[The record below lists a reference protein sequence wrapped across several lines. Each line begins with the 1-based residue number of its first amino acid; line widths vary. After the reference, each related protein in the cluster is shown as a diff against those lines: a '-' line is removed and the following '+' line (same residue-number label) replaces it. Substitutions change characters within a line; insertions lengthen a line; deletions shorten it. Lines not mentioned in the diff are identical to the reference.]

1 MLNWLRRKSSPA
13 ASRADVEEAGRAM
26 NAGEDTRAIGL
37 LEAHLRR
44 HPEDPQALHLRA
56 VAACRAGDFALAE
69 QHLTTAAKLDP
80 RWPDPALTL
89 AEVHLHHARYDAAVE
104 ALRAALAADPQ
115 RLAARRRLMFALGM
129 AGRQSEAMQMY
140 VGLRLRAQGFDPPDN
155 PAAALIAQ
163 GRFVDA
169 EALLEGE
176 LRHRPDDPRLH
187 LFLGL
192 AREARG
198 RRGPAADAYRDA
210 LRADPR
216 FAPALRRLGFAQESD
231 GRMDDAIESYR
242 SAVAHAPDDPGALSD
257 YLAILH
263 YLPEVPR
270 EEFERSY
277 RAWDERFARALAHA
291 LPPAA
296 NTPVPERRLRIGY
309 VSADYYSHVTRHF
322 IEPVLERH
330 DRLQFD
336 VYCYDNSPVEDAV
349 TQRLR
354 ALPLAWRPCQD
365 MDDAAVAR
373 TIRGDGI
380 DILVD
385 LNGHLAGNRLLAFA
399 RRPAPVQMTWL
410 GYPNTTG
417 LSAIDHWIT
426 DGVIAADLSEQ
437 YHAEAV
443 LPLGGFFMPF
453 RPGPLPDVAP
463 APPSARGAA
472 ATFGSFNLYPKL
484 NARVFDA
491 WSRLLLVLADSR
503 LILFAI
509 PEAAHDEVRGQF
521 AARGVDAARLTV
533 HDRMDHEAFL
543 AAHGDV
549 DVALDPFPCV
559 GTTTTL
565 FTLAMG
571 VPLVTLAGHTHAS
584 RVSASALAQVGLE
597 RLVAQDVDSYVA
609 LAIAAAG
616 DPAFLRDCRATL
628 RGRLAESSIQDEAGF
643 TRNLERAYREVWRR
657 WCRTK

>member
-1 MLNWLRRKSSPA
+1 
-13 ASRADVEEAGRAM
+13 
-26 NAGEDTRAIGL
+26 
-37 LEAHLRR
+37 
-44 HPEDPQALHLRA
+44 
-56 VAACRAGDFALAE
+56 
-69 QHLTTAAKLDP
+69 
-80 RWPDPALTL
+80 
-89 AEVHLHHARYDAAVE
+89 VE